1 MTKTSIRLLSLV
13 MALIMLMGL
22 CVSAISVNAADEITV
37 YYRNTKNFSVVSAYF
52 WPKGASKGPH
62 EWPGVAMENLGDNIF
77 KISVP
82 ADCDMI
88 IFSNNGSQQTG
99 DLSVAGDNYLFDAGT
114 EKWELYDISKA
125 EPVITSSKKNGASFK
140 TDTLDVTF
148 TVNYADSA
156 TYSIDGGAQQ
166 SFASSITLTLG
177 AGIAAGQSTTVT
189 VTATNQNGT
198 VTGTY
203 TYNKKEAGVIDGD
216 GSTSPALDGYFAT
229 NPDGQV
235 GKQAA
240 ITIDGDISDWDSSM
254 LIAQGVAN
262 DDPRTYRPSSMHETP
277 VDDYA
282 LYAAWDNDNLYLM
295 WEMANVQDEVAPND
309 DFPLTQGNLWI
320 YNLPVFLYFSIDPSV
335 EGDGTVTDGSTV
347 WNSGITLDANI
358 DTVVAISTNG
368 SNGPFVY
375 GSDDDGKIVYN
386 DTRQSSIKLM
396 WGNET
401 ISPNLYG
408 IAEAYGHY
416 NNRAPGDVLED
427 TSDWTDFYAGTKHK
441 KSLDMFYEMSIPF
454 ELLGTSASEL
464 TQNGIGLMKVSTFGT
479 SGMNCLPA
487 DLSMYDNAPEEYSM
501 DPSSSMEKEDADHI
515 TVPLARI
522 GKMLDNQGGSTK
534 PTTPVKPT
542 TPTQPTT
549 PVQPTTPSQP
559 EGDTPTQ
566 PVVNPTVPVG
576 AYMLGDSDRDGKVT
590 IIDATMIQRCLAKLI
605 SENEL
610 NVTAADVDGDKNLS
624 ILDATNIQR
633 HLAKLSVD
641 FKIGEIIE

>member
-1 MTKTSIRLLSLV
+1 MTKFSLRLLSLV
-13 MALIMLMGL
+13 MAIVMLMGL
-22 CVSAISVNAADEITV
+22 CVSAITVNAADEITV
-37 YYRNTKNFSVVSAYF
+37 YYRNTKNYSTVNAYF
-52 WPKGASKGPH
+52 WPKGSSSGPH
-62 EWPGVAMENLGDNIF
+62 GWPGIAMENMGDNIF
-77 KISVP
+77 KVAVP
-82 ADCDMI
+82 ADCNMI
-88 IFSNNGSQQTG
+88 IFNNGSEQTD
-99 DLSVAGDNYLFDAGT
+99 DLSIAGDNYLYDATSG
-114 EKWELYDISKA
+114 KWELYDVSKA

-156 TYSIDGGAQQ
+156 TYSIDGGAAVA
-166 SFASSITLTLG
+166 FADSITLTLG
-177 AGIAAGQSTTVT
+177 SGISAGASTTVT
-189 VTATNQNGT
+189 VTATNSNGT
-198 VTGTY
+198 VTESY

-235 GKQAA
+235 GKQAS

-262 DDPRTYRPSSMHETP
+262 DDPRAYRPSSMHEYP

-295 WEMANVQDEVAPND
+295 WEMANVQDQVAPND

-320 YNLPVFLYFSIDPSV
+320 YNLPVFLYFSIDPSI
-335 EGDGTVTDGSTV
+335 EGDGTVVDGSTV
-347 WNSGITLDANI
+347 WDSGITLDANI
-358 DTVVAISTNG
+358 DTVVAVSTNG

-396 WGNET
+396 WGNQT
-401 ISPNLYG
+401 ISTNMFG

-416 NNRAPGDVLED
+416 NNRVPGDVLED

-454 ELLGTSASEL
+454 DLLGTSASEL
-464 TQNGIGLMKVSTFGT
+464 TQNGIGLMKVSTLGT

-487 DLSMYDNAPEEYSM
+487 DLSMYDNAPEEYSK
-501 DPSSSMEKEDADHI
+501 DPSTSMEKEDADHI

-522 GKMLDNQGGSTK
+522 GKMLNNTGGTTK
-534 PTTPVKPT
+534 
-542 TPTQPTT
+542 PTT
-549 PVQPTTPSQP
+549 PVQPTTPTQPVTTPTQP
-559 EGDTPTQ
+559 EVATPTQ
-566 PVVNPTVPVG
+566 PVVNPTVPAG
-576 AYMLGDSDRDGKVT
+576 TYKLGDSDLDGKVT
-590 IIDATMIQRCLAKLI
+590 IIDATVIQRCLAKLI
-605 SENEL
+605 SEDEL
-610 NVTAADVDGDKNLS
+610 NKACADVDGDTKLS

-633 HLAKLSVD
+633 YLAKLHTD
-641 FKIGEIIE
+641 YKIGEIIE